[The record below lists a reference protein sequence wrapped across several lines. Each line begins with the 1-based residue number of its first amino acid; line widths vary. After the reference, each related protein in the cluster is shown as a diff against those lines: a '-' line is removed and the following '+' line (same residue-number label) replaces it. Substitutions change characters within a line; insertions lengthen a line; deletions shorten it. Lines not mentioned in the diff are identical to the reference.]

1 MMPRNN
7 GLRLQAFATTGPL
20 GRKIILVIQFFS
32 LCVLWFTGCSTNIK
46 DVASNLELINGKPS
60 EYQQAIT
67 EFERVIEINPE
78 SEWSHYNLG
87 LVHYNQGE
95 YQQAIKQF
103 ERVIEINPESEWSHY
118 NLGLVHYN
126 QGE

>member
-87 LVHYNQGE
+87 LVHYNQGK
-95 YQQAIKQF
+95 YQQA
-103 ERVIEINPESEWSHY
+103 
-118 NLGLVHYN
+118 
-126 QGE
+126 